1 MNTPLSIK
9 ETAKIRNW
17 ADKRIRFLIHN
28 GLPTVKIGR
37 QDLIYPD
44 TLDAYLRDLEKP
56 RSARS
61 AAEPQHE
68 GPPTTPAPLS
78 RRSPVGVQEQA
89 GNQKN
94 G

>member
-56 RSARS
+56 RNGRS
-61 AAEPQHE
+61 APEPQHE
-68 GPPTTPAPLS
+68 GPPANSAPLS
-78 RRSPVGVQEQA
+78 RRSPVSVQQQA
-89 GNQKN
+89 GSRK
-94 G
+94 